1 MSKRTEQ
8 LSSVIHRAVQSVL
21 SEGLSDP
28 RLQCTVT
35 ITNVRVTEDKQEAI
49 INVSIMPEKFESRAM
64 KGLADA
70 ANFVRREAGERV
82 AIARMPG
89 LVFKLDRSSKRQ
101 AAVLA
106 ALADVARE
114 REAKGETGDGAGQA
128 AGPGAGENSDESKAT
143 TDPRTDRSAS
153 AGAGHDP
160 GSSAE

>member
-114 REAKGETGDGAGQA
+114 REAKGETAP
-128 AGPGAGENSDESKAT
+128 PGAGENSDESKAS